1 ERPIG
6 KLAGVRHSKA
16 LWFQDDAQRLCAV
29 VGILDFSAG
38 GLSGAFHDVFV
49 NQRLDRLCENRCGR
63 EQKKKTYGPEST
75 SPGPLSERQRKNWLS
90 RPSRLRCGLRL
101 DVKRADVSIRGQLRN
116 HGRVNLVG
124 QRIRPAAGLVRAS
137 DGNGRTNLQSGGRGV
152 ERADGGQSTIRA
164 SAT

>member
-1 ERPIG
+1 MSDTV
-6 KLAGVRHSKA
+6 KLFGSKTT
-16 LWFQDDAQRLCAV
+16 LSVCVLSLVYSIFPLAV
-29 VGILDFSAG
+29 F
-38 GLSGAFHDVFV
+38 
-49 NQRLDRLCENRCGR
+49 
-63 EQKKKTYGPEST
+63 
-75 SPGPLSERQRKNWLS
+75 PGPFTMFSSIRGWTVCAKTGVAESKKEDLRPGKHFSRAAVRTSKKNWLS

-164 SAT
+164 SATNLNFHGR

>member
-1 ERPIG
+1 MDAIIERPIG

-63 EQKKKTYGPEST
+63 EQKRRPTARKALL
-75 SPGPLSERQRKNWLS
+75 PGRCPNVKEKLALASIQVTVWLA
-90 RPSRLRCGLRL
+90 PGC
-101 DVKRADVSIRGQLRN
+101 
-116 HGRVNLVG
+116 
-124 QRIRPAAGLVRAS
+124 
-137 DGNGRTNLQSGGRGV
+137 
-152 ERADGGQSTIRA
+152 
-164 SAT
+164 